1 MDYILNRPYQATKA
15 YLSGLAA
22 ESPQGGDALP
32 VAPEEPY
39 IPQDTGPDFL
49 PFTMPAS
56 SAPPSTGSPYTID
69 PTGGG
74 QPQMD
79 PSTIAAGYGRK
90 TAQLQRPNIYAPPG
104 GYQAGLVPGGF

>member
-1 MDYILNRPYQATKA
+1 MAYSTTSRPNQS
-15 YLSGLAA
+15 YLSGLVA
-22 ESPQGGDALP
+22 EQPQPSFDQSNIGGS
-32 VAPEEPY
+32 
-39 IPQDTGPDFL
+39 DFL
-49 PFTMPAS
+49 PFTMPTPS
-56 SAPPSTGSPYTID
+56 PPPSMGSPYTID

-104 GYQAGLVPGGF
+104 GYQAGLVPGGY